1 MIDRSEYHERFVNAY
16 NLLLNKGI
24 LHNQAQLADA
34 IGKARGDVSRCLK
47 GEGRVLTINLM
58 RRIAD
63 AFPEVINREYMEHG
77 IGDVAKRHGIPHV
90 PIEAAAGGLN
100 VALGSASL
108 EQCELNEPI
117 GLFSHYDFTI
127 EVIGDSMT
135 PELRSGD
142 ILACKWADASNI
154 NPTKYYVLDTNEG
167 AVVKSLQDKGEE
179 IVCTSLNEAY
189 GEFIVAK
196 RDVLHLAVV
205 VGVMRKF

>member
-1 MIDRSEYHERFVNAY
+1 MEDDYYGRLINAY
-16 NLLLNKGI
+16 NLLLDRGI
-24 LHNQAQLADA
+24 LHTRKKFGEY
-34 IGKARGDVSRCLK
+34 IGMRETHLSTAFKGDVRYCTL
-47 GEGRVLTINLM
+47 GLM

-127 EVIGDSMT
+127 EVMGDSMT